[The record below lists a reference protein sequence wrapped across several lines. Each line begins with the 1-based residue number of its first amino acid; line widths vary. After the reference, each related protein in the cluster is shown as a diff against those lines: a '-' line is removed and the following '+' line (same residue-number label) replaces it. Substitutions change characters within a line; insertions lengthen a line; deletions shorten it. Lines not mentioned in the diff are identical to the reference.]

1 MNHEF
6 IPRASSMGALLTQNR
21 KVNLTDKQVDE
32 LKELSNKV
40 KLTDKQADR
49 LMELRAK
56 RDAVPE
62 LSETAKSEVQKYVLL
77 NKYGIE
83 QNVHTWQMEKG
94 TINEPIGLEMAAKVY
109 GWLDVQKIQK
119 ERVTNGW
126 VTGEADVVT
135 DYLLADIKCSADG
148 TTFPW
153 FKEKPDAGYVAQLQC
168 YMWLYNR
175 TESLLVYA
183 LTNTPE
189 HLIYDL
195 KTREYYRM
203 CARPEF
209 AHLSTDEL
217 EMLAEDKVR
226 KAHTFDHIP
235 IEKRLKSYVI
245 EFDNNYVQRIKQ
257 AVTMARAYY
266 DEIYDQI

>member
-1 MNHEF
+1 
-6 IPRASSMGALLTQNR
+6 MGALLTENR
-21 KVNLTDKQVDE
+21 KVNLTQKQVEE

-49 LMELRAK
+49 LMELRSK

-62 LSETAKSEVQKYVLL
+62 LSETAKSEVQKYVLK

-83 QNVHTWQMEKG
+83 QNVNTWQMEKG
-94 TINEPIGLEMAAKVY
+94 T
-109 GWLDVQKIQK
+109 
-119 ERVTNGW
+119 
-126 VTGEADVVT
+126 ADI
-135 DYLLADIKCSADG
+135 LADIKCSADG

-189 HLIYDL
+189 HLVYDL
-195 KTREYYRM
+195 KNREYYRI

-209 AHLSTDEL
+209 AHLSTDEIL
-217 EMLAEDKVR
+217 MLAEDKVR
-226 KAHTFDHIP
+226 KAHTFNHIP
-235 IEKRLKSYVI
+235 VEKRLKSYVI